1 MPRASWRL
9 TGSLLCLLLAA
20 CTGSEPQE
28 STNVPRIETTVFY
41 GTNRNRRDDTR
52 PGKFYGEGRGQFEQG
67 MALLSGADQA
77 SKTRLEAVS
86 PMPRELFI
94 QKLRDAIGQ
103 ADEPDALVFVHG
115 YLRSFRQAGKVLAEF
130 VEQTDFPGVPV
141 LWSWPST
148 SNPARY
154 TVDETNIM
162 WAQRDFD
169 RFLQDVLTDSGAR
182 TVHLVGHSLGGRGLV
197 TVTLLNL
204 RQQGVDLSRV
214 GQFVLLAPDIDEDI
228 FRRDMAPAL
237 VDAGL
242 RVTLYTSANDKA
254 LLTAYRVHGHRR
266 AGDSSEGPL
275 LFPGIET
282 IDVTAA
288 NRSILG
294 HSYFEESEVV
304 AQDLAQLLN
313 TGLPAGQ
320 RDGLAALWRDGIQ
333 YWQLTMEQ

>member
-1 MPRASWRL
+1 MGRAIGRL
-9 TGSLLCLLLAA
+9 TGWVLFLLLSA

-28 STNVPRIETTVFY
+28 PEATPRIETTVFY
-41 GTNRNRRDDTR
+41 GTDRNRRDDTR
-52 PGKFYGEGRGQFEQG
+52 PGKFYGENRGEFERG
-67 MALLSGADQA
+67 MALLSGTDRE
-77 SKTRLEAVS
+77 SKTRLEAVN
-86 PMPRELFI
+86 PMPRDRFI
-94 QKLRDAIGQ
+94 EKLRDAIGQ
-103 ADEPDALVFVHG
+103 AEQPDALVFVHG
-115 YLRSFRQAGKVLAEF
+115 YLRSFRQASGVLAEF
-130 VEQTDFPGVPV
+130 VEQTGFPGVPV

-162 WAQRDFD
+162 WAQQDFA
-169 RFLQDVLTDSGAR
+169 RFLQDILTDSGAR

-204 RQQGVDLSRV
+204 RQQGVDLSGV
-214 GQFVLLAPDIDEDI
+214 GQFVLLAPDVDEEI

-237 VDAGL
+237 VKAGL
-242 RVTLYTSANDKA
+242 QVTLYTSANDKA

-304 AQDLAQLLN
+304 ARDLALLLN
-313 TGLPAGQ
+313 SGLTASE
-320 RDGLAALWRDGIQ
+320 REGLTPLWRDGIQ
-333 YWQLTMEQ
+333 YWQLIMDD